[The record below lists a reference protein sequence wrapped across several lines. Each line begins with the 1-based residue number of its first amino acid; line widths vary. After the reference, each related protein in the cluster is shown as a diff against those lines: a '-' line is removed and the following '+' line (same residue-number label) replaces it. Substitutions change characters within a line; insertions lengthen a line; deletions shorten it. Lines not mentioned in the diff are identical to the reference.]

1 MEEINKRLQAIE
13 VQRVEQPVRP
23 RTVATL
29 THQISSSSE
38 SEIFSEEEH
47 QINKIT
53 NWSSYPRKMYYPRP
67 TLPDLVL
74 EERGQIIQNQY
85 SANTIYEW
93 NIDGITEI

>member
-1 MEEINKRLQAIE
+1 MEEINKRLQAVE
-13 VQRVEQPVRP
+13 VQRVKDTPEQPVRP

-29 THQISSSSE
+29 THQISSSSK

-53 NWSSYPRKMYYPRP
+53 SWSSYPRKMYYPRP

-74 EERGQIIQNQY
+74 EERG
-85 SANTIYEW
+85 
-93 NIDGITEI
+93 